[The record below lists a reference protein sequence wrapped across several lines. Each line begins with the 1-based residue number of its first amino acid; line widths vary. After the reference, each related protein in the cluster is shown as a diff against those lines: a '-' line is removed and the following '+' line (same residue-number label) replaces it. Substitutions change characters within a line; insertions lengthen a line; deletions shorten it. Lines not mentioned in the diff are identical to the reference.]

1 MRGAT
6 CCASSEADMRR
17 LRGTEL
23 RMIFQNPM
31 TSLNPVWP
39 IGDQITE
46 GLRVLRRHVV
56 RRPRERGIEL
66 LGRVGIPS
74 PEQRFDEYPFQ
85 WSGGMLQRAV
95 IAMAMAG
102 SPKLLFADEPTTA
115 LDVTIQDQ
123 ILALLLELQERSG
136 MTLVLVSHDLAVV
149 AETCDRIAVMYAGR
163 IVETA
168 PTKAIFDAPRHPYT
182 ARPAELDPPFV
193 GGREPADTDSRPAAR
208 SGAAGAGLPL
218 RAALQPTPRRIA
230 ARRRSGSTG
239 VGAGSSERL
248 PASRAHRAEP
258 PHDRRNGNSAALI
271 ADGRTSR
278 AFSGAP
284 RVDAMPSR
292 RAPRQTVRAVDG
304 VDLAI
309 GERETLG
316 LVGESGSGKTTLART
331 LVRIYEPTG
340 GQIRLKG
347 QALAGYP
354 RLGDGGLCRRIQM
367 VFQDP
372 YSSLNPRK
380 TVAAALGEVLRF
392 HRDLRRAGDPP
403 RRSRGCCGKSGCR
416 ESTAG
421 RLPRSLSGGQRQ
433 RVGLARALAVKP
445 AFIVLDEPVA
455 ALDVSIQAQI
465 LNLLKDLKEHAG
477 VGMLLVAHE
486 LSVVRHM
493 CDRVAVMYLGR
504 IVEIGDDPRHLRVA
518 PPSLYR
524 EPAQG
529 GAAAG
534 AGAAPSAPPC

>member
-1 MRGAT
+1 MIGA
-6 CCASSEADMRR
+6 
-17 LRGTEL
+17 
-23 RMIFQNPM
+23 
-31 TSLNPVWP
+31 
-39 IGDQITE
+39 
-46 GLRVLRRHVV
+46 
-56 RRPRERGIEL
+56 
-66 LGRVGIPS
+66 
-74 PEQRFDEYPFQ
+74 
-85 WSGGMLQRAV
+85 
-95 IAMAMAG
+95 
-102 SPKLLFADEPTTA
+102 
-115 LDVTIQDQ
+115 
-123 ILALLLELQERSG
+123 
-136 MTLVLVSHDLAVV
+136 
-149 AETCDRIAVMYAGR
+149 
-163 IVETA
+163 
-168 PTKAIFDAPRHPYT
+168 
-182 ARPAELDPPFV
+182 
-193 GGREPADTDSRPAAR
+193 
-208 SGAAGAGLPL
+208 
-218 RAALQPTPRRIA
+218 
-230 ARRRSGSTG
+230 
-239 VGAGSSERL
+239 
-248 PASRAHRAEP
+248 
-258 PHDRRNGNSAALI
+258 NGNSGLI
-271 ADGRTSR
+271 QMANVSVHFPVRRSV
-278 AFSGAP
+278 
-284 RVDAMPSR
+284 VDALR

-331 LVRIYEPTG
+331 LVRIYEPSG
-340 GQIRLKG
+340 GQIQLNG
-347 QALAGYP
+347 QALSGYP

-392 HRDLRRAGDPP
+392 HRLCSEREIPAEIARLLREVGLP
-403 RRSRGCCGKSGCR
+403 

-504 IVEIGDDPRHLRVA
+504 IVEIGETSRHLRNA

-529 GAAAG
+529 RAAAG
-534 AGAAPSAPPC
+534 AGAAPSRRRAEGRHPQPAQHSQRLPFPPPLPESPGHLPPHRPAGERKRRRPSCRLSFSKLK